1 MTTVWQFIDD
11 CIDAV
16 VLDYDDRISLVLG
29 SYLRDYFQRQDLV
42 EEKNL
47 YVSRLLAVKSQ
58 FLITDLMQF
67 EDDTIYQD
75 IYV

>member
-16 VLDYDDRISLVLG
+16 VLDYDDRIALTSG

-42 EEKNL
+42 DEKNL
-47 YVSRLLAVKSQ
+47 YVSRLVTVKSQ
-58 FLITDLMQF
+58 FLITDLMQYD
-67 EDDTIYQD
+67 DDTVYQD
-75 IYV
+75 VYV